1 MADSLL
7 ALLARVDWLRLL
19 RDIGGALAA
28 LQLELVEFCH
38 RLDMVGLAER
48 CR

>member
-1 MADSLL
+1 MTDSFLS
-7 ALLARVDWLRLL
+7 LLARVDWLRLL
-19 RDIGGALAA
+19 RDIGRALAA
-28 LQLELVEFCH
+28 LQLELVEFGH